1 MGPTKNTEAPAST
14 IRGDFGNKE
23 IVNQNVIHGS
33 DSQKNALIEI
43 KRFFNLELTLG
54 EEINL

>member
-1 MGPTKNTEAPAST
+1 MRNIMGPTKNTEAPAST

-33 DSQKNALIEI
+33 DSHKML
-43 KRFFNLELTLG
+43 
-54 EEINL
+54 